1 MALVVCA
8 VVGAAIPKWRTIAY
22 AINRLVDGVSS
33 VQLCIG
39 GSWTSLPVSQVARS
53 SMADDIAISLT
64 QEERG
69 ESLALHVVD
78 FSYLTSSAKLLPFIT
93 FFFVAECH

>member
-8 VVGAAIPKWRTIAY
+8 VLGAAIPKWRTIAY

-53 SMADDIAISLT
+53 SVADDIAISLT

-69 ESLALHVVD
+69 ESL
-78 FSYLTSSAKLLPFIT
+78 P
-93 FFFVAECH
+93 CM